1 MYLSR
6 IEIQN
11 FRNFKDLTLSL
22 GPTVV
27 IVGEN
32 KVGKSNLIYAL
43 RLVLDP
49 SLPDTRRCLGAEDFW
64 DGLDT
69 PFGGHIV
76 QISVDIAGFDDSK
89 EAQAILADSLV
100 QSDPMVARFT
110 YQFRPRTT
118 IALSAAKEDDYEF
131 IIFGGADEKNRV
143 GSDVRRWISL
153 MLLPALRDAEGEI
166 QSWRR
171 SPLRPLLERLTLD
184 PERLA
189 DILQDLKSATDELLE
204 EQPVRELAEE
214 ITERVTEM
222 VGELHGIDARLG
234 FVSTQPEQLLRS
246 VRLFV
251 DGDKSRPLNQAS
263 LGTANV
269 LFLALL
275 IQDMDARKRTKE
287 TVTTILAI
295 EEPEAHLHPHVQ
307 RLVFRYF
314 LRREAPLIVT
324 THSPHIAS
332 VTPIRAVVV
341 LRSTES
347 QGSKAFTTHN
357 LGLTEIQVADLERYL
372 DVTRAEML
380 FARGVILVE
389 GAAELF
395 LVPAFAAGM
404 ALDLDRLGIT
414 VCSVHGTDFTP
425 YWRLLSHDGLDIPC
439 VVISDGDPCER
450 NGEIAYL
457 GINRGEHLMRAFR
470 QGKVGSPHVHPRSWD
485 ESRRALAEVGI
496 FIGNQTLELDLLDGF
511 ADLMTETYRELV
523 DSTRRTQAFREAVD
537 PARMG
542 NNQAK
547 QSILSRIEDVGKG
560 RFAQRLA
567 HKVGNRE
574 PPWHVKA
581 AIERIIAL
589 VGS

>member
-1 MYLSR
+1 MHLSR

-11 FRNFKDLTLSL
+11 FRNFKHLILPL
-22 GPTVV
+22 RPTVV

-32 KVGKSNLIYAL
+32 KVGKSNFVHAL

-49 SLPDTRRCLGAEDFW
+49 SLPDTRRYLSAEDFW

-69 PFGGHIV
+69 PFGGHVIQV
-76 QISVDIAGFDDSK
+76 SVDIAGFKDDK
-89 EAQAILADSLV
+89 EAQSVLTDSLI
-100 QSDPMVARFT
+100 QSNPMIARFT

-118 IALSAAKEDDYEF
+118 IALSGTEKDDYEF
-131 IIFGGADEKNRV
+131 VVFGGADEKNRV
-143 GSDVRRWISL
+143 GSDVRRWVSL
-153 MLLPALRDAEGEI
+153 QLLPALRDAEGEI

-184 PERLA
+184 PERLGE
-189 DILQDLKSATDELLE
+189 ILQDLESATDALLE
-204 EQPVRELAEE
+204 ERPIQELTQE

-222 VGELHGIDARLG
+222 VGELHGVDARLG
-234 FVSTQPEQLLRS
+234 FVSTRPEQLLRS

-251 DGDKSRPLNQAS
+251 DGDKSRPLNEAS
-263 LGTANV
+263 LGTTNV

-275 IQDMDARKRTKE
+275 MQNMDARKRAKE
-287 TVTTILAI
+287 TVATILAI

-324 THSPHIAS
+324 SHSPHIAS
-332 VTPIRAVVV
+332 VSPLSSVVV
-341 LRSTES
+341 LRSSENE
-347 QGSKAFTTHN
+347 GSKAFTTHN
-357 LGLTEIQVADLERYL
+357 LDLDEVQVADLERYL
-372 DVTRAEML
+372 DVTRAEIL

-395 LVPAFAAGM
+395 LVPAFASG
-404 ALDLDRLGIT
+404 DLDRLGIT

-439 VVISDGDPCER
+439 VVITDGDPREQDGR
-450 NGEIAYL
+450 IVYL
-457 GINRGEHLMRAFR
+457 GIRRGERLMQALRQDEVGAPRVHLRN
-470 QGKVGSPHVHPRSWD
+470 WD
-485 ESRRALAEVGI
+485 ESRRVLAEAGI
-496 FIGNQTLELDLLDGF
+496 FVGNQTLEIDLLDGF
-511 ADLMTETYRELV
+511 ADIMTETYRELV
-523 DSTRRTQAFREAVD
+523 SSSRRTQAFREAVE
-537 PARMG
+537 ATKMG
-542 NNQAK
+542 DNQAQ
-547 QSILSRIEDVGKG
+547 QSILPRIEGVGKG

-567 HKVGNRE
+567 GKVGSRE
-574 PPWHVKA
+574 PPRYIKA
-581 AIERIIAL
+581 AIGKVVEL

>member
-1 MYLSR
+1 MHLSR

-11 FRNFKDLTLSL
+11 FRNFKHLTLPL
-22 GPTVV
+22 RPTVV

-32 KVGKSNLIYAL
+32 KVGKSNLVHAL

-49 SLPDTRRCLGAEDFW
+49 SLPDTRRYLSAEDFW

-69 PFGGHIV
+69 PFGGHVIQV
-76 QISVDIAGFDDSK
+76 SVDIAGFKDDK
-89 EAQAILADSLV
+89 EAQSVLTDSLI
-100 QSDPMVARFT
+100 QSNPMVARFT

-118 IALSAAKEDDYEF
+118 IAPSGTEEDDYEF
-131 IIFGGADEKNRV
+131 VVFGGADEKNRV
-143 GSDVRRWISL
+143 GSDVRRWVSL
-153 MLLPALRDAEGEI
+153 QLLPALRDAEGEI

-184 PERLA
+184 PERLGE
-189 DILQDLKSATDELLE
+189 ILQDLESATDALLE
-204 EQPVRELAEE
+204 ERPVQELTQE
-214 ITERVTEM
+214 IAERVTEM
-222 VGELHGIDARLG
+222 VGELHGVDARLG
-234 FVSTQPEQLLRS
+234 FVSTRPEQILRS

-263 LGTANV
+263 LGTTNV

-275 IQDMDARKRTKE
+275 MQNMDARKRAKE
-287 TVTTILAI
+287 TVATILAI

-324 THSPHIAS
+324 SHSPHIAS
-332 VTPIRAVVV
+332 VTPLSSVVV
-341 LRSTES
+341 LRSSENE
-347 QGSKAFTTHN
+347 GSKAFTTHN
-357 LGLTEIQVADLERYL
+357 LDLDEIQVADLERYL
-372 DVTRAEML
+372 DVTRAEIL

-395 LVPAFAAGM
+395 LVPAFASG
-404 ALDLDRLGIT
+404 DLDRLGIT
-414 VCSVHGTDFTP
+414 VCSVHGTDFAP

-439 VVISDGDPCER
+439 VVITDGDPCEQDGR
-450 NGEIAYL
+450 IVYL
-457 GINRGEHLMRAFR
+457 GIRRGERLVQALR
-470 QGKVGSPHVHPRSWD
+470 QDEVSATCVHPRNWD
-485 ESRRALAEVGI
+485 ESRRLLAEAGI
-496 FIGNQTLELDLLDGF
+496 FVGNQTLEIDLLDGF
-511 ADLMTETYRELV
+511 ADIMTETYRELV
-523 DSTRRTQAFREAVD
+523 NSSRRTRAFRKAVEATK
-537 PARMG
+537 MG
-542 NNQAK
+542 DNQAQ

-567 HKVGNRE
+567 GKVGSRE
-574 PPWHVKA
+574 PPQYIKA
-581 AIERIIAL
+581 AIGKIVEL